1 REIEQILDVISADSS
16 QFRVLREVVQELE
29 TKEEPSPASNVT
41 LGVCQYLLGRYS
53 LALSTLQRGD
63 GGALAHFYMAK
74 AHFGLENYQAAI
86 DSYALAAKA
95 GYNADICALGCAE
108 ARR

>member
-1 REIEQILDVISADSS
+1 MAQTLDFDLKQVVLVSGTFGPREIEQILDVISADPS

-29 TKEEPSPASNVT
+29 TKEDPSPASNVT

-63 GGALAHFYMAK
+63 GVRWLTITWPK
-74 AHFGLENYQAAI
+74 RIL
-86 DSYALAAKA
+86 
-95 GYNADICALGCAE
+95 
-108 ARR
+108 ARRITRPPSRATV